1 MRCVERGIHPEVEQ
15 ICAREAPGLAESY
28 PAVPESV
35 PQARQAVVSLAAEA
49 GASDEQVDA
58 IRLATSEALTN
69 AVVHAYDGGPGM
81 VHVRAALRGEGIAIT
96 IRDDGTGP
104 RPRLD
109 RRGIGLGLALI
120 AAAADEMAIATRP
133 GGGTELKMRFGLSL
147 RS

>member
-1 MRCVERGIHPEVEQ
+1 VVEQ
-15 ICAREAPGLAESY
+15 IGGSEGPEVSESY

-35 PQARQAVVSLAAEA
+35 PEARQAVVGLASEV

-58 IRLATSEALTN
+58 IRLATSEAVTN
-69 AVVHAYDGGPGM
+69 AVVHAYDGIPGL
-81 VHVRAALRGEGIAIT
+81 VHVRAEVAQNAIAVSVS
-96 IRDDGTGP
+96 DDGAGL
-104 RPRLD
+104 RPRLE

-133 GGGTELKMRFGLSL
+133 GGGTELRMRFALTP

>member
-1 MRCVERGIHPEVEQ
+1 M
-15 ICAREAPGLAESY
+15 CARERTAVSASY

-35 PQARQAVVSLAAEA
+35 PEARQAVVGLAAEG

-69 AVVHAYDGGPGM
+69 AVVHAYDGAPGM
-81 VHVRAALRGEGIAIT
+81 VHVRAVLAGDGIAISV
-96 IRDDGTGP
+96 RDDGTGL

-109 RRGIGLGLALI
+109 RRGMGLGLALI

-133 GGGTELKMRFGLSL
+133 GGGTELKMRFGLSP

>member
-1 MRCVERGIHPEVEQ
+1 MVEPICV
-15 ICAREAPGLAESY
+15 REAPDLCESY

-35 PQARQAVVSLAAEA
+35 PEARQAVVGLAAEG

-69 AVVHAYDGGPGM
+69 AVLHAYDGVPGM
-81 VHVRAALRGEGIAIT
+81 VHVRAALGGEGIAIT
-96 IRDDGTGP
+96 IRDDGTGL

-109 RRGIGLGLALI
+109 RRGMGLGLALI
-120 AAAADEMAIATRP
+120 AAAADEMAIATRA

-147 RS
+147 RN